1 MRLLPALVTS
11 LFVTTVLADDRIEW
25 LKANATPLKTIDP
38 TTENDDFIDLA
49 AFGKAVDDS
58 RVVFLGEQT
67 HGDGATFQAKTRLIK
82 YLHQKKGFDV
92 LAFESGL
99 YDCHHAWEALRKP
112 DAVPREAVELGM
124 FKVWS
129 MSEQVQ
135 PLILYLAAEAKGKKP
150 LELCGFDCQFTGTA
164 ARSELA
170 SDVAGWMARFPEGTL
185 TRRQQDD
192 TFRAFDQLAD
202 GKFPD
207 ANGLDLVAGFRKH
220 LDDLK
225 PNEKNQATEL
235 TWMRQVQQSI
245 SGLIE
250 MKQAGQV
257 KSGSIR
263 DAQMA
268 KNFLWLL
275 KEKYPNRKVIVWAA
289 SYHTMRNPM
298 GIDWMVEKDG
308 GVKREAKY
316 ATTVT
321 FGHEVYKVIG
331 KDVYSVTF
339 TAANGEWKLMQFE
352 QANRLRGPRKGS
364 LEEMFTD
371 AGLTNAF
378 LDLTSSTAGGDWLR
392 KQRLVMRSMGY
403 QDMEA
408 VWPDVFDGVIF
419 IKTMTPSERIEVED
433 KDQ

>member
-1 MRLLPALVTS
+1 MRLLPVLVT
-11 LFVTTVLADDRIEW
+11 LFFVATATTHADDRIEW
-25 LKANATPLKTIDP
+25 LKANAVPLTTIDP
-38 TTENDDFIDLA
+38 KKENDDFSDLA
-49 AFGKAVDDS
+49 AFGKAVGDS

-67 HGDGATFQAKTRLIK
+67 HGDGATFHAKTRLIK

-164 ARSELA
+164 ARSELT
-170 SDVAGWMARFPEGTL
+170 SEVAGIMARFPEGTL

-207 ANGLDLVAGFRKH
+207 ANGLELVAGFRKH

-225 PNEKNQATEL
+225 PAVKNQEVEL
-235 TWMRQVQQSI
+235 AWLKQVLQSV
-245 SGLIE
+245 GVLIE
-250 MKQAGQV
+250 MKQAGEE

-289 SYHTMRNPM
+289 SYHTMRNPK
-298 GIDWMVEKDG
+298 GIEWMVEK
-308 GVKREAKY
+308 
-316 ATTVT
+316 
-321 FGHEVYKVIG
+321 
-331 KDVYSVTF
+331 
-339 TAANGEWKLMQFE
+339 
-352 QANRLRGPRKGS
+352 
-364 LEEMFTD
+364 
-371 AGLTNAF
+371 
-378 LDLTSSTAGGDWLR
+378 TAG
-392 KQRLVMRSMGY
+392 
-403 QDMEA
+403 
-408 VWPDVFDGVIF
+408 
-419 IKTMTPSERIEVED
+419 
-433 KDQ
+433 